1 MKYIKTILNLS
12 EEVLAEIIANPQASE
27 KVAVM
32 GKHGKN
38 REQFVAEV
46 RQYMVQRC
54 TDTGA
59 TQEAMVA
66 SMSVESEVVLD
77 YSTKEKVMN

>member
-27 KVAVM
+27 KVAQM

-38 REQFVAEV
+38 REQFVLEV

-54 TDTGA
+54 SLNPLGIGEGFEHKKFIQGA
-59 TQEAMVA
+59 GYT
-66 SMSVESEVVLD
+66 VLIP
-77 YSTKEKVMN
+77 

>member
-1 MKYIKTILNLS
+1 MKTSIQTTASINNSASKEMTMKYIKTILNLS

-27 KVAVM
+27 KVAQM

-46 RQYMVQRC
+46 RQYVVQRC
-54 TDTGA
+54 TEWLG
-59 TQEAMVA
+59 QF
-66 SMSVESEVVLD
+66 LL
-77 YSTKEKVMN
+77 